1 MRMLLILLLA
11 VASFTATAQTI
22 VYGKQGEQAMA
33 TRLVTLTSQEGE
45 DKVAFLGR
53 VGRFLTNFTH
63 NNGVEGCAT
72 ICRAPDSSRWGVV
85 TYTNQSVLACI
96 VVTTCP
102 DGMEDT
108 KVSIHSHPEIGSY
121 NLSRTDKTFM
131 RARGDR
137 SKDQGIFSVRSYGG
151 FSRFDKEHGPGYLVE
166 GGRLLYFN
174 GSVSEDLGTVSAT
187 VLGAATP

>member
-1 MRMLLILLLA
+1 MRIFLMLLLTLTGFS
-11 VASFTATAQTI
+11 VSAQNV
-22 VYGKQGEQAMA
+22 VYGSRGEQAMA
-33 TRLVTLTSQEGE
+33 TRLVTLTSHDGE
-45 DKVAFLGR
+45 DKTVFLTR
-53 VGRFLTNFTH
+53 VGRFLTNFTQ
-63 NNGVEGCAT
+63 NNAVEGCAT

-85 TYTNQSVLACI
+85 TYTNQSVLACT

-108 KVSIHSHPEIGSY
+108 KVSIHSHPQVGVY

-137 SKDQGIFSVRSYGG
+137 SKDDSVFKVRAYNG
-151 FSRFDKEHGPGYLVE
+151 FSNLDKQHGPGYLVE
-166 GGRLLYFN
+166 NGRLLYFD
-174 GSVSEDLGTVSAT
+174 GSGSQDLGAVSST